1 MVSLKSNAVKNL
13 ILLLLLGGAVPC
25 ASAAYKGRVVVDV
38 NHNHE
43 SDKADAPL
51 KGVVV
56 TDGQHTVMTDKDGRF
71 SLPGYTKTRFITVTT
86 PSGYAAVD
94 KYYIPVA
101 VGTTSYDFLLE
112 KNERSAGK
120 DHSFLHITDTEIS
133 GRGASEN
140 WVSGLRDYVK
150 NQPDVAFLVHTGDI
164 CYENGLISHIKIVN
178 KETMHCPVYYVVGNH
193 DLVKGDYGEQLF
205 ESIYGPSWYSF
216 DAGNV
221 HYVVTPMAG
230 GDYKPSYTVDEVYQW
245 LKNDLAMKAPG
256 KALVIFN
263 HDVLSTGNE
272 LYFGPD
278 EAHRLNLRD
287 YDLKAW
293 VYGHF
298 HVNYVRN
305 QAGVYTIC
313 SAPPDKGGIDHSVGA
328 FREIK
333 FTDTTLQSMD
343 LHYCFVNARA
353 VIASPANG
361 NGYTVNGKVPVSVN
375 AYKSGTN
382 VTKVTAALKASGVNA
397 FGNPQP
403 LAQQTDWN
411 WSIDLPVS
419 GDSAHLQVTAYFSD
433 GTQVVTIT
441 DFKVQKQN
449 RAQPGGNWT
458 NLLNDVAHA
467 GNAGVN
473 LQAPLQLSWM
483 HNLGSNV
490 FMSSPIVADK
500 TVFVATVDENY
511 KQRAG
516 VTAMDAATG
525 VVKWKFTTRNSVKNS
540 IAWDDNTVFA
550 QDAEGYLYALDAG
563 TGKLRWE
570 RKLAMNGYPY
580 LEDGLIAKAGN
591 VYAGT
596 GKALG
601 AYSAKNGSPLWT
613 NQDWNYREGTT
624 TTLTLAGNVLTTG
637 VQWGALYGNDATTGK
652 KLWEINSDGMRNRG
666 ASTTLYDGKLYVISE
681 KSLFIIDPAS
691 GNVLTRK
698 EYPGMSLDVT
708 STPLITD
715 REIIFGTADKG
726 MVALNKTTFG
736 VQWQTQTER
745 SLIFTAPYTTL
756 PFASVET
763 SPVYSNGV
771 VYFGASD
778 GCLYGLKAATGEI
791 VWKYDAGAPVFSSV
805 ALSGNCL
812 YAADFAGNVYCFSS
826 AL

>member
-1 MVSLKSNAVKNL
+1 MVSLKSNAVKHL
-13 ILLLLLGGAVPC
+13 ILLLLLGGAAPG
-25 ASAAYKGRVVVDV
+25 ASAAYKGRVVVDA
-38 NHNHE
+38 NHNQQT
-43 SDKADAPL
+43 DKADTPL

-56 TDGQHTVMTDKDGRF
+56 TDGQHTTLTDKDGRF
-71 SLPGYTKTRFITVTT
+71 TLPGYAKTRFITVTT

-101 VGTTSYDFLLE
+101 AGTTAYDFLLE
-112 KNERSAGK
+112 KHERSAAK

-140 WVSGLRDYVK
+140 WVGGLRDYIK
-150 NQPDVAFLVHTGDI
+150 NQQEVAFLIHTGDI

-230 GDYKPSYTVDEVYQW
+230 GDYKPSYTVEEVYQW

-263 HDVLSTGNE
+263 HDVLSTNNNF
-272 LYFGPD
+272 YFGPD
-278 EAHRLNLRD
+278 EAHRLDLRQ

-305 QAGVYTIC
+305 QQGVYTIC

-328 FREIK
+328 FREIR
-333 FTDTTLQSMD
+333 FADTTLQSMD
-343 LHYCFVNARA
+343 LHYCFVNAGV
-353 VIASPANG
+353 VIATPANG
-361 NGYTVNGKVPVSVN
+361 NGYTVNGQLPVSVN

-382 VTKVTAALKASGVNA
+382 VVKVTAALQAVGSNTLDDARSLV
-397 FGNPQP
+397 
-403 LAQQTDWN
+403 QQTDWN
-411 WSIDLPVS
+411 WSGSLPVS
-419 GDSAHLQVTAYFSD
+419 GDSAHLAVTAWFSD
-433 GTQVVTIT
+433 GTQTT
-441 DFKVQKQN
+441 TTTAFKVQQEQH
-449 RAQPGGNWT
+449 AAPGGNWP
-458 NLLNDVAHA
+458 NLLYNVEHT
-467 GNAGVN
+467 GNADIQ
-473 LQAPLQLSWM
+473 LQAPLQLAWTR
-483 HNLGSNV
+483 NLGGNV
-490 FMSSPIVADK
+490 FMSSPVVGDK

-516 VTAMDAATG
+516 VTAMDAASG
-525 VVKWKFTTRNSVKNS
+525 AVKWKYTTRNSVKNS
-540 IAWDDNTVFA
+540 IAWDGNTVFA
-550 QDAEGYLYALDAG
+550 QDAEGYLYALDAA
-563 TGKLRWE
+563 TGQLRWE

-580 LEDGLIAKAGN
+580 LEDGLIAKDGK

-601 AYSAKNGSPLWT
+601 AYDGKDGHPYWN

-652 KLWEINSDGMRNRG
+652 KLWEINSDGMRMRG

-691 GNVLTRK
+691 GNVITRK
-698 EYPGMSLDVT
+698 EYPGLSLDVT

-715 REIIFGTADKG
+715 QEIIFGTADKG

-736 VQWQTQTER
+736 VQWQTQTGQ

-778 GCLYGLKAATGEI
+778 GYLYGLKAATGAV
-791 VWKYDAGAPVFSSV
+791 VWKYNTGVPVLASV

-812 YAADFAGNVYCFSS
+812 YAADFAGNVYCFYSR
-826 AL
+826 